1 MKKRAFI
8 ASLVITALLAVSFAG
23 CTNSYAPESQA
34 NTPAAD
40 SVADSSAGSE
50 SAASPAGDGET
61 LTMMYNGTE
70 ADVAFQYY
78 NQFVDSFNA
87 DNEFGVNVDIQF
99 YENEQYKTKL
109 TTLMASNSAT
119 DLFFTWELDY
129 LRPFVE
135 GGKVLDI
142 TDMLE
147 ADQPLKDSFQE
158 GLIDPLTYDGKV
170 YALPTQSCFT
180 PMFYNT
186 EIFEQN
192 GLTPPTTWEEFLQ
205 VCETLK
211 AAGVTPLVVQAS
223 DAWIPAQLV
232 QHLANGIGGLEV
244 YNGLLDGSI
253 QWNNETHVEAGK
265 TLQQLVDAGYM
276 QSGFLGMKQD
286 EGRKIFMDGNAAM
299 YFMGTWEISHL
310 IREDS
315 ATVGK
320 ISAFVLPAVN
330 AEHPNLLV
338 GSVDSSIA
346 ISSQCKN
353 PEAAFAMI
361 KHWLSAENQGTLL
374 YETGRLPATRIDVD
388 SARVNALTADCLAI
402 SDQIEGMS
410 PWLDRAF
417 GAGEGVEFNNTVLSI
432 CGGED
437 PQTAFDNLQRYV
449 EDTVSR

>member
-1 MKKRAFI
+1 MKKRSYI
-8 ASLVITALLAVSFAG
+8 ASLLVIALLLVSFAG
-23 CTNSYAPESQA
+23 CANSYTPESQA
-34 NTPAAD
+34 GSSAAELENEP
-40 SVADSSAGSE
+40 AGSE
-50 SAASPAGDGET
+50 AAPASNGNSET

-70 ADVAFQYY
+70 QDSAFKLY
-78 NQFVDSFNA
+78 NQFVDSFNQS
-87 DNEFGVNVDIQF
+87 NELGVNVEIQF

-109 TTLMASNSAT
+109 TTLMASNSVT

-135 GGKVLDI
+135 GGKVYDI
-142 TDMLE
+142 TEMYN
-147 ADQPLKDSFQE
+147 ADQELQASMQE
-158 GLIDPLTYDGKV
+158 GLIETLTYDGKL

-192 GLTPPTTWEEFLQ
+192 NLTPPTTWEEFLQ

-211 AAGVTPLVVQAS
+211 TAGVTPLVVQAS

-232 QHLANGIGGLEV
+232 QHITNGIGGLEV
-244 YNGLLDGSI
+244 YNGLLDGSVA
-253 QWNNETHVEAGK
+253 WNNESHVEAGEV
-265 TLQQLVDAGYM
+265 LQQLVDAGYM
-276 QSGFLGMKQD
+276 QDGFLGMKQD

-299 YFMGTWEISHL
+299 HFMGSWEISHL

-315 ATVGK
+315 PTNGK
-320 ISAFVLPAVN
+320 ISAFILPPVN

-346 ISSQCKN
+346 ISSQTKN

-361 KHWLSAENQGTLL
+361 KHWLSKENQEALL
-374 YETGRLPATRIDVD
+374 YDVGRIPSTRLEVD
-388 SARVNALTADCLAI
+388 RSRVSSLTADCLDI
-402 SDQIEGMS
+402 SDQIQGMS

-437 PQTAFDNLQRYV
+437 PQTAFDNLERYV